1 MKIRKYKNGTISMS
15 TTKGDKP
22 GALLAFVNALA
33 GNVRDKTKTEDA
45 GKTSDTGDRPSQ

>member
-22 GALLAFVNALA
+22 GTLLAFVNALA
-33 GNVRDKTKTEDA
+33 ENAREKQSKKD
-45 GKTSDTGDRPSQ
+45 GKGKQEGAKVL